1 MRIVTRQIL
10 TELVLVAVLTC
21 AVLAVLLTLG
31 LAAQEGL
38 RQGLPLGVV
47 LWTMPC
53 FLVEALGY
61 IIPGSVLF
69 SVTAVYGRMS
79 RSGEITA
86 LKSLGVNSFWVFAP
100 ALVMAYLASFLTTC
114 TYDLA
119 ACWSRP
125 GVQRIVSRSVAEI
138 ANNVLREERSFA
150 SPWCRIMVSEVQGDK
165 LVNAAIRVPKEEG
178 PGETL
183 ITTDWAVLT
192 SRDGGLLLTCA
203 NAEAEV
209 SGSSVVLPGRIEVPV
224 PLDDPTR
231 PVHRDWLGLNE
242 LGSHADQARWDE
254 SRCRTELAECGC
266 PAERARLESHAQWC
280 VDKQRRLE
288 AEPHRR
294 WANGFS
300 CLCFA
305 VIGAPVAVMLR
316 NSDVMT
322 TFFAAFLP
330 VLLCF
335 YPLLMLSE
343 RLAVSGAASPA
354 AFWLGDGL
362 LLAAGAVLMRRTIRR

>member
-10 TELVLVAVLTC
+10 CELLQVAVLTC
-21 AVLAVLLTLG
+21 VVLAAMLTLG
-31 LAAQEGL
+31 LAAKEGL
-38 RQGLPLGVV
+38 RKGLPLGVI
-47 LWTMPC
+47 LWTTPC
-53 FLVEALGY
+53 FLVETLGY

-69 SVTAVYGRMS
+69 SVSAVYGRMS
-79 RSGEITA
+79 RSFEITA
-86 LKSLGVNSFWVFAP
+86 LKSLGVNPFWVFAP

-125 GVQRIVSRSVAEI
+125 EVQRIVSRSVAEI
-138 ANNVLREERSFA
+138 ANNVLREEKSFA
-150 SPWCRIMVSEVQGDK
+150 SPWCRIMVSEVQGEK
-165 LVNAAIRVPKEEG
+165 LVNAAIRVPKEDG

-183 ITTDWAVLT
+183 ITTDWAVLS

-209 SGSSVVLPGRIEVPV
+209 SGSSVVLPGRTEVPV
-224 PLDDPTR
+224 PLEDPTR
-231 PVHRDWLGLNE
+231 PVHRDWLALSE
-242 LGSHADQARWDE
+242 LEKHADQARWDE
-254 SRCRTELAECGC
+254 QRCRTELASCGC
-266 PAERARLESHAQWC
+266 PVGRENLENHLQWC
-280 VDKQRRLE
+280 VHKQRRLA

-305 VIGAPVAVMLR
+305 LIGAPVAVMLR

-322 TFFAAFLP
+322 TFFAVFLP

-335 YPLLMLSE
+335 YPLLMMSE
-343 RLAVSGAASPA
+343 RLAVSGAAPPW

-362 LLAAGAVLMRRTIRR
+362 LVVVGALLMRRTIRC